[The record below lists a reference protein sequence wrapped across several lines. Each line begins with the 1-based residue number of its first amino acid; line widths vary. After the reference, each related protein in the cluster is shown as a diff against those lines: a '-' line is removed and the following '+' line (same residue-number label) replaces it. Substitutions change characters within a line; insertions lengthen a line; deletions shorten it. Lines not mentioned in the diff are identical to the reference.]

1 MNFSEMEMKDL
12 EARIAEITAE
22 ATEERTLEELTAY
35 KDEKKA
41 IEEEIAKRKADEAE
55 RRSIAAEI
63 ASNAVD
69 LTPVT
74 EKKEERKMSE
84 IEMRN
89 TPEYINAYAE
99 YIKSGDDTECRALLS
114 TNATSGKV
122 AVPTIVY
129 DITKTAWE
137 RDGITARVRKAYL
150 RGNLK
155 VGFEISSTGATIHT
169 EGAAGVAEETLVL
182 GVVELVPK
190 SIKKWISMSDEV
202 LDLRGE
208 AFLNY
213 IYDELTYQ
221 IAKAAANDLLDK
233 IVACGTV
240 STTTQVAVAVV
251 TASTVG
257 LGTIASAMGALSDEA
272 ENPVA
277 IMNKA
282 TWAVFKDAQ
291 ANGSYAYDPFEGLP
305 VLFSNHLPAFAAA
318 STGDTY
324 AIVGDLGHGALM
336 NFPNGDGIDF
346 KFDDISLATSDLVKV
361 IGREFVGIGV
371 VAPNAFVKITK

>member
-69 LTPVT
+69 ITTVT

-99 YIKSGDDTECRALLS
+99 YIKTGDDTECRALLS

-122 AVPTIVY
+122 AIPTVVY

-182 GVVELVPK
+182 GVVELVPQ

-221 IAKAAANDLLDK
+221 IAKKAADALLDK
-233 IVACGTV
+233 IIACGTA
-240 STTTQVAVAVV
+240 STTTQVGVAVV
-251 TASTVG
+251 TAATIG
-257 LGTIASAMGALSDEA
+257 IGTIASAMGELSDEA

-282 TWAVFKDAQ
+282 TWAAFKGVQA
-291 ANGSYAYDPFEGLP
+291 ANGYNYDVFEGMP
-305 VLFSNHLPAFAAA
+305 VVYSNHLPAFATA

-371 VAPNAFVKITK
+371 VAPFAFTKIVK

>member
-41 IEEEIAKRKADEAE
+41 IEEEIAKRKAEEAE

-69 LTPVT
+69 ITPVT

-114 TNATSGKV
+114 TNASSGKV
-122 AVPTIVY
+122 AIPTIVY

-190 SIKKWISMSDEV
+190 SIKKWIN
-202 LDLRGE
+202 R
-208 AFLNY
+208 
-213 IYDELTYQ
+213 
-221 IAKAAANDLLDK
+221 AA
-233 IVACGTV
+233 
-240 STTTQVAVAVV
+240 
-251 TASTVG
+251 
-257 LGTIASAMGALSDEA
+257 
-272 ENPVA
+272 
-277 IMNKA
+277 
-282 TWAVFKDAQ
+282 
-291 ANGSYAYDPFEGLP
+291 
-305 VLFSNHLPAFAAA
+305 
-318 STGDTY
+318 
-324 AIVGDLGHGALM
+324 
-336 NFPNGDGIDF
+336 
-346 KFDDISLATSDLVKV
+346 
-361 IGREFVGIGV
+361 
-371 VAPNAFVKITK
+371 

>member
-69 LTPVT
+69 ITPVT

-99 YIKSGDDTECRALLS
+99 YIKTGDDTECRALLS

-122 AVPTIVY
+122 AIPTVVY

-182 GVVELVPK
+182 GVVELVPQ

-221 IAKAAANDLLDK
+221 IAKKAADALLDK
-233 IVACGTV
+233 IIACGTA
-240 STTTQVAVAVV
+240 STTTQVGVAVV
-251 TASTVG
+251 TAATIG
-257 LGTIASAMGALSDEA
+257 IGTIASAMGELSDEA
-272 ENPVA
+272 ENPIA

-282 TWAVFKDAQ
+282 TWAAFKGVQA
-291 ANGSYAYDPFEGLP
+291 ANGYNYDVFEGLP
-305 VLFSNHLPAFAAA
+305 VVYSNHLPAFATA

-371 VAPNAFVKITK
+371 VAPFAFTKIVK

>member
-69 LTPVT
+69 ITHVT

-114 TNATSGKV
+114 TNASSGKV
-122 AVPTIVY
+122 AIPTIVY

>member
-69 LTPVT
+69 ITPVT

-99 YIKSGDDTECRALLS
+99 YIKTGDDTECRALLS

-122 AVPTIVY
+122 AIPTVVY

-182 GVVELVPK
+182 GVVELVPQ

-221 IAKAAANDLLDK
+221 IAKKAADALLDK
-233 IVACGTV
+233 IIACGTA
-240 STTTQVAVAVV
+240 STTTQVGVAVV
-251 TASTVG
+251 TAATIG
-257 LGTIASAMGALSDEA
+257 IGTIASAMGELSDEA

>member
-114 TNATSGKV
+114 TNASSGKV
-122 AVPTIVY
+122 AIPTIVY

>member
-12 EARIAEITAE
+12 EARIAEITSE
-22 ATEERTLEELTAY
+22 ATEERTLEELSSL

-63 ASNAVD
+63 ASNVVEV
-69 LTPVT
+69 TPVT
-74 EKKEERKMSE
+74 EQKEERKMTEME
-84 IEMRN
+84 IRN

-99 YIKSGDDTECRALLS
+99 YIKNGDDTECRALLS

-122 AVPTIVY
+122 AIPTLVY

-221 IAKAAANDLLDK
+221 IAKKAAEDLIDK
-233 IVACGTV
+233 IIACGTV
-240 STTTQVAVAVV
+240 STTTQVAVPVV
-251 TASTVG
+251 TAASIG
-257 LGTIASAMGALSDEA
+257 IGTIATAMGSLSDEA

-277 IMNKA
+277 MMNKA
-282 TWAVFKDAQ
+282 TWAAFKGVQA
-291 ANGSYAYDPFEGLP
+291 ANGYNYDVFEGLP
-305 VLFSNHLPAFAAA
+305 VVFNNHLPSFAVAT
-318 STGDTY
+318 TGDTY

-336 NFPNGDGIDF
+336 NFPNGDDIDF